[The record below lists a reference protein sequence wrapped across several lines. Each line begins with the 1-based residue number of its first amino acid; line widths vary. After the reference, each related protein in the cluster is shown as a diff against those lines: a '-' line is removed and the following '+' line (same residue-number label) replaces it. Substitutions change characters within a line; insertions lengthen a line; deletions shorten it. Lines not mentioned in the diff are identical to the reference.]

1 MSELQER
8 IEATAQVFR
17 QWVLDKGHRVT
28 PDGRVVEAVAA
39 ELLGRAPKTLSNLR
53 SMSMG
58 PVYFRAGGRV
68 EYRIHDLAEWVET
81 SREITYP

>member
-17 QWVLDKGHRVT
+17 QWVLDQGYRAT

-39 ELLGRAPKTLSNLR
+39 DLLGRAPKTLSNLR
-53 SMSMG
+53 SLGMG